1 MLLWFCY
8 LERFSITI
16 QIYNIFRLQLKIFIF
31 IYMFR
36 KHSYFLLLLIV
47 LGIITYILEYSN
59 TIKFDL
65 SIYPLIISF
74 FSLLILV
81 LKNSLKKQ
89 VYFSKIIFFLN
100 SIYILKFII
109 FDSST
114 ELYGY
119 LYLAIITLIMALIYK
134 SLKRDKDLIDSVD
147 RLR

>member
-1 MLLWFCY
+1 
-8 LERFSITI
+8 
-16 QIYNIFRLQLKIFIF
+16 
-31 IYMFR
+31 MFR
-36 KHSYFLLLLIV
+36 KHSYLLLLLIV
-47 LGIITYILEYSN
+47 LGIITYILDYYN
-59 TIKFDL
+59 IIKFDL

-74 FSLLILV
+74 FSSFILF
-81 LKNSLKKQ
+81 LNNSLKKQ
-89 VYFSKIIFFLN
+89 VYFCKIIFFLN

-119 LYLAIITLIMALIYK
+119 LYLAIVTLIMALIYK

>member
-1 MLLWFCY
+1 M
-8 LERFSITI
+8 
-16 QIYNIFRLQLKIFIF
+16 
-31 IYMFR
+31 
-36 KHSYFLLLLIV
+36 
-47 LGIITYILEYSN
+47 GIITYILDYYN
-59 TIKFDL
+59 TIKFNL
-65 SIYPLIISF
+65 SIYPIIISF

-81 LKNSLKKQ
+81 LNNSLKKQ

-114 ELYGY
+114 EFYGY

-134 SLKRDKDLIDSVD
+134 SLKKDKDLIDSAD

>member
-1 MLLWFCY
+1 MWFCY

-36 KHSYFLLLLIV
+36 KHSYLLLLLIV

-59 TIKFDL
+59 IIKFDL

-81 LKNSLKKQ
+81 LKNNLKKQ

>member
-1 MLLWFCY
+1 
-8 LERFSITI
+8 
-16 QIYNIFRLQLKIFIF
+16 
-31 IYMFR
+31 MFR
-36 KHSYFLLLLIV
+36 KHFYLLLLLIV
-47 LGIITYILEYSN
+47 MGIITYILDYYN
-59 TIKFDL
+59 TIKFNL
-65 SIYPLIISF
+65 SIYPIIISF

-81 LKNSLKKQ
+81 LNNSLKKQ

-114 ELYGY
+114 EFYGY
-119 LYLAIITLIMALIYK
+119 LYLAIITLITALIYK

>member
-1 MLLWFCY
+1 
-8 LERFSITI
+8 
-16 QIYNIFRLQLKIFIF
+16 
-31 IYMFR
+31 MFR
-36 KHSYFLLLLIV
+36 KHSYLLLLLIV
-47 LGIITYILEYSN
+47 LSIITYYLDYN
-59 TIKFDL
+59 NVIKFDL
-65 SIYPLIISF
+65 SIYPVIISF
-74 FSLLILV
+74 FSFIILI

>member
-1 MLLWFCY
+1 
-8 LERFSITI
+8 
-16 QIYNIFRLQLKIFIF
+16 
-31 IYMFR
+31 MFR
-36 KHSYFLLLLIV
+36 KHFFLLILLIV
-47 LGIITYILEYSN
+47 LGIITYILDYN
-59 TIKFDL
+59 NIIRFDL

-74 FSLLILV
+74 FSLFILV
-81 LKNSLKKQ
+81 LNNSLKNQ

-109 FDSST
+109 FNSSN